1 MLNRL
6 PSGTGSFEDLLS
18 DLGLSARDTP
28 RIARALG
35 VSERTVWRWKKTNA
49 PRMALLALWWLSREG
64 HSTWDCEMFNRTQ
77 LALAMNKSLWQHI
90 GELKRKPVMPSSA
103 SIDLRQFGPAAND
116 ARKDAVPSTGTPEQA
131 RMPRQ

>member
-6 PSGTGSFEDLLS
+6 PSGTGSFEDLLA
-18 DLGLSARDTP
+18 DLGLTARDTP

-49 PRMALLALWWLSREG
+49 PRMALLSLWWLSREG

-77 LALAMNKSLWQHI
+77 LALAMNRSLWQHI
-90 GELKRKPVMPSSA
+90 GELKRKPGTPTAAVS
-103 SIDLRQFGPAAND
+103 DFRHYGPAANE
-116 ARKDAVPSTGTPEQA
+116 ARPDGAPRTGTPEQA
-131 RMPRQ
+131 RRPQQ